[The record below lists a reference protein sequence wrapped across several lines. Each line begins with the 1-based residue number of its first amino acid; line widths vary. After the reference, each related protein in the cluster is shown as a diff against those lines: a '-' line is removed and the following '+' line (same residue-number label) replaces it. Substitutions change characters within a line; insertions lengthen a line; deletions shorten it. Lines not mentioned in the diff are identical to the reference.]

1 MSSQQLGLEIEAA
14 EPTETGEKKA
24 APAAPRLKKAN
35 RAQLVI
41 SLLDLERLIPADHL
55 ARAIESL
62 VQKLPDVDFL
72 ENNKSVEGHAGRP
85 RTDPRLLV
93 AIWVYAYSQG
103 IGEAE
108 AIAEEMKYEPALRWL
123 AGNQTLSSRT
133 LSGFRVVHEK
143 ALRNLFAELLG
154 MLSQLG
160 LVDLSQVTIDGTK
173 IKAAASAGSFRREPT
188 LREHIARAAEV
199 IAQQEQ
205 PGANEAY
212 SIKKQAALKRAAAER
227 QTRLEQSLQELEQI
241 RRGKTKAEQVE
252 ARVSLT
258 DPEARNM
265 KGAQGGY
272 APSYNVQLTTTVKHP
287 IIVDVA
293 VTQQGFDQQQL
304 APALARLPQ
313 LSGQVL
319 VDGGYLTAES
329 IAAAERAGVELIGP
343 EFDPAARAAAGS
355 AAALK
360 QAGIAPEYG
369 PSAFKIVG
377 QELQCPAGKSMARIA
392 KHAHYTRYQA
402 KRADC
407 RACAHRLQCCPQSGQ
422 RTVKI
427 FRERP
432 EVTAFAERMKE
443 DRNKEIYRLRG
454 PVAEFPNAWIKAKH
468 GLRQFHVRGLAK
480 VTVEALWSV
489 FTYNIQQWF
498 RLVWRPALMQA

>member
-1 MSSQQLGLEIEAA
+1 MPSRQMGLEIEAA
-14 EPTETGEKKA
+14 EAPPGVETPP
-24 APAAPRLKKAN
+24 PAAARLKKAN
-35 RAQLVI
+35 RAQLVM
-41 SLLDLERLIPADHL
+41 SLLDLEQLIPADHL

-62 VQKLPDVDFL
+62 VQKLPAADFL

-103 IGEAE
+103 LGEAE

-123 AGNQTLSSRT
+123 AGNQTLSART
-133 LSGFRVVHEK
+133 LSGFRVAHEK
-143 ALRNLFAELLG
+143 ALRRLFAELLG

-173 IKAAASAGSFRREPT
+173 IQAAAGAGSFRREKT
-188 LREHIARAAEV
+188 LREHIARADEV
-199 IAQQEQ
+199 ITKLEA
-205 PGANEAY
+205 PGAAEAI
-212 SIKKQAALKRAAAER
+212 SKRKQAALKRAAEER
-227 QTRLEQSLQELEQI
+227 KMRLERSLEELAQI
-241 RRGKTKAEQVE
+241 RQGKTKAEQAE

-258 DPEARNM
+258 DPEARKM
-265 KGAQGGY
+265 KGSQGGY

-287 IIVDVA
+287 FIVDVA

-304 APALARLPQ
+304 APALVRMPE
-313 LSGQVL
+313 LSGQVI

-329 IAAAERAGVELIGP
+329 IAAAEKAGVELIGP
-343 EFDPAARAAAGS
+343 EFDPAAQARASS

-360 QAGIAPEYG
+360 RVGIAPEYG
-369 PSAFKIVG
+369 PSAFKILG
-377 QELQCPAGKSMARIA
+377 QELQCPAGKLMAR
-392 KHAHYTRYQA
+392 KEQHAHYTRYQA

-432 EVTAFAERMKE
+432 EVAAFAERMKE
-443 DRNKEIYRLRG
+443 EKNKELYRLRG
-454 PVAEFPNAWIKAKH
+454 PAAEFPNAWIKAKH
-468 GLRQFHVRGLAK
+468 RLRQFHVRGLAK
-480 VTVEALWSV
+480 VAIEALWSV
-489 FTYNIQQWF
+489 FTYNIQQWV
-498 RLVWRPALMQA
+498 RLVWRPGLVQA

>member
-1 MSSQQLGLEIEAA
+1 MTSGQLRAS
-14 EPTETGEKKA
+14 ETP
-24 APAAPRLKKAN
+24 PAVARLKKAN

-55 ARAIESL
+55 ARAIDSL
-62 VQKLPDVDFL
+62 VQKLPDADFL
-72 ENNKSVEGHAGRP
+72 EKNKSVAGHAGRP

-103 IGEAE
+103 LGEAE

-123 AGNQTLSSRT
+123 AGNQTLSART
-133 LSGFRVVHEK
+133 LSGFRVAHEK
-143 ALRNLFAELLG
+143 ALRQLFAELLG

-173 IKAAASAGSFRREPT
+173 IKAAAAAGSFRREKT

-205 PGANEAY
+205 PGTAEAI
-212 SIKKQAALKRAAAER
+212 SKQKQAARKHAAAAR
-227 QTRLEQSLQELEQI
+227 KTRLERSLEELAQI
-241 RRGKTKAEQVE
+241 RQGKTKAEQVE

-258 DPEARNM
+258 DPEARKM
-265 KGAQGGY
+265 KDGQGSY

-304 APALARLPQ
+304 APALARLPK
-313 LSGQVL
+313 LSGQVI
-319 VDGGYLTAES
+319 VDGGYITADS
-329 IAAAERAGVELIGP
+329 IAAAEQAGVELIGP

-360 QAGIAPEYG
+360 RAGIAAEYG

-377 QELQCPAGKSMARIA
+377 QQLQCPAGKLMTRVAQD
-392 KHAHYTRYQA
+392 AHYTRYQA

-427 FRERP
+427 FREKP
-432 EVTAFAERMKE
+432 AVAAFAERMKE
-443 DRNKEIYRLRG
+443 ERNKAIYRLRG
-454 PVAEFPNAWIKAKH
+454 PAAEFPNAWIKAKH
-468 GLRQFHVRGLAK
+468 RLRQFHVRGLAK
-480 VTVEALWSV
+480 VGIEALWSA
-489 FTYNIQQWF
+489 FTYNIQQWC
-498 RLVWRPALMQA
+498 RLVWRPGLAQA